1 MAKVMVEVK
10 QVDLKTF
17 RTMYGIP
24 EHTVQRWV
32 HVKAVQRWVHV
43 KGFPAYKLGQKWYV
57 DLKAFEKW
65 RETEHANSYKYA

>member
-24 EHTVQRWV
+24 LGTCQRLSGIQV
-32 HVKAVQRWVHV
+32 GSEMVR
-43 KGFPAYKLGQKWYV
+43 
-57 DLKAFEKW
+57 
-65 RETEHANSYKYA
+65 

>member
-17 RTMYGIP
+17 REMYCIP
-24 EHTVQRWV
+24 ETTILRWIHT
-32 HVKAVQRWVHV
+32 KN
-43 KGFPAYKLGQKWYV
+43 FPAYKQGHKWYIDV
-57 DLKAFEKW
+57 KAYEKW

>member
-17 RTMYGIP
+17 RQMFGIP

-32 HVKAVQRWVHV
+32 HTKN
-43 KGFPAYKLGQKWYV
+43 FPAYKLGQNGT
-57 DLKAFEKW
+57 LM
-65 RETEHANSYKYA
+65 

>member
-17 RTMYGIP
+17 RQMFGIP

-32 HVKAVQRWVHV
+32 HTKN
-43 KGFPAYKLGQKWYV
+43 FPAYKLGQKWYV
-57 DLKAFEKW
+57 DVKAFEKW

>member
-24 EHTVQRWV
+24 EHTVL
-32 HVKAVQRWVHV
+32 RWVHV
-43 KGFPAYKLGQKWYV
+43 KGYPTYKLGQKWYV
-57 DLKAFEKW
+57 DVKAFVKW

>member
-17 RTMYGIP
+17 RTMFGIP

-32 HVKAVQRWVHV
+32 RN
-43 KGFPAYKLGQKWYV
+43 GTLM
-57 DLKAFEKW
+57 
-65 RETEHANSYKYA
+65 